1 MIGLEA
7 SPSVLTSTADDKL
20 RVRLFLSFQV
30 ILFNSFN
37 KNENRTFMILRHT
50 NSVRQLK
57 CWLTKYKQTLVEQ
70 LFTGVLWTNLQL
82 YFI

>member
-7 SPSVLTSTADDKL
+7 SPSVLTSTADDKF

-50 NSVRQLK
+50 NSVR
-57 CWLTKYKQTLVEQ
+57 
-70 LFTGVLWTNLQL
+70 
-82 YFI
+82 